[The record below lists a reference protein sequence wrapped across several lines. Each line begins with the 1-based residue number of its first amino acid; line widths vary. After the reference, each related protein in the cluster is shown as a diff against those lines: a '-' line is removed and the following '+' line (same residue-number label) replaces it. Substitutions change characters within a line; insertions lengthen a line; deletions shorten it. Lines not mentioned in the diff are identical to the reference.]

1 MGSSGGRSG
10 KLVPRHLFV
19 ACILGLATPA
29 SAAAVG
35 STGLAPPSPVFAAS
49 PTGGPLPNP
58 ASADIVEALRPSD
71 DVDVLATHPLKTNSP
86 AHEQGRLGLDWPMSV
101 RQPILEVTTSDECSL
116 PAPPD
121 ASAPPLIAVSTS
133 ITALVAALTWLRRRR
148 AARSAAAAAAAA
160 AATIQA
166 AARGRAVRMGLSALL
181 AVCRLLGGFFDP
193 RVFVRCPKTHQ
204 FATVRQAPFRAALCD
219 YYSGDTVDV
228 HAVLRYTRDLE
239 LAGVVRIQAV
249 VRRWL
254 VHRCTLRA
262 NTLDWLISQSPL
274 PSLTRRDLVLQHV
287 AGDASWIYMFR
298 SVGGVVVA
306 DAMAAGPPRPPDP
319 TSRSATSAKKRG
331 ARRAVAAATA
341 RSWRALRRA
350 VRGRTRLS
358 SVPTG
363 DGQSAYFRR
372 DHWHGRAAEQAAL
385 DAYERR
391 AGGDSSDDSDSPHM
405 PWYDYEQGYYCDSA
419 DDLGDE
425 YSGFDLVALDDKA
438 LLDEYVRDRGDAW
451 GGGAA
456 A

>member
-49 PTGGPLPNP
+49 PTGGPLSNP

-86 AHEQGRLGLDWPMSV
+86 AHEQGRLGLDWPMSI

-133 ITALVAALTWLRRRR
+133 ITALVATLTWLRRRR
-148 AARSAAAAAAAA
+148 AARSAAAAAA

-391 AGGDSSDDSDSPHM
+391 AGGDSSDDPDSPHM